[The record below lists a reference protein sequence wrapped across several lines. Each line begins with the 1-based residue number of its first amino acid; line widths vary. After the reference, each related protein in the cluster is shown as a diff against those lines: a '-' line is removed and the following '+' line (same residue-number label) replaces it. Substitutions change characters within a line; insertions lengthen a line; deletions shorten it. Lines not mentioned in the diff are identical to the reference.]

1 MELRYDAERH
11 AVVIKLPKDLDA
23 SLFGEGEYTLEVL
36 RGKLSRL
43 KLKER
48 DQEAL
53 AGQLSGETTAEP
65 GEAADKTQEPLDY
78 VRLELPGEG

>member
-1 MELRYDAERH
+1 MQYDPERH
-11 AVVIKLPKDLDA
+11 ALVIELPKDLDA

-48 DQEAL
+48 DQDAL
-53 AGQLSGETTAEP
+53 AGQLSGELPAEDVEELR
-65 GEAADKTQEPLDY
+65 GEA
-78 VRLELPGEG
+78 VLP